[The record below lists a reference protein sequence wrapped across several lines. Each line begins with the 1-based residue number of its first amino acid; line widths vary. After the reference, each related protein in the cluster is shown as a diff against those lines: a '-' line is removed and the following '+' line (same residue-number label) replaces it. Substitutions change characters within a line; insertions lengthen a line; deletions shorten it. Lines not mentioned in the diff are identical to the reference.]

1 MTPPPLKKKH
11 KNAGAIMQ
19 TNIISKLQKST
30 ILMCQGLGKD
40 SFTWNDLHDSY
51 SILKSNEL
59 YDLVEYFIKTQ
70 RKTFVNP
77 FMTEAVII

>member
-1 MTPPPLKKKH
+1 
-11 KNAGAIMQ
+11 
-19 TNIISKLQKST
+19 
-30 ILMCQGLGKD
+30 MCQGLGKD

-59 YDLVEYFIKTQ
+59 YDLAEYFIKTQ